1 MSVYIPVDLQRR
13 VRSHFAE
20 CCAYC
25 QTAES
30 LTVAIFEIEHITPRS
45 AQGETIFENLCLAC
59 PTCNRFKS
67 NRQTAVDPI
76 DQETVPLY
84 HPQQQRW
91 PDHFAWNEDATE
103 IIGLTPVGRATVAA
117 LKMNRLQLVRV
128 RRMWVNMDEH
138 PPKTI

>member
-20 CCAYC
+20 RCVYC

-45 AQGETIFENLCLAC
+45 AQGETVFENLCLAC

-67 NRQTAVDPI
+67 NRQTAVDPL
-76 DQETVPLY
+76 DQETVPLF

-91 PDHFAWNEDATE
+91 QDHFVWNEAATE
-103 IIGLTPVGRATVAA
+103 IVGLTPVGRATVAA

-128 RRMWVNMDEH
+128 RRMWVKMDEH
-138 PPKTI
+138 PPKTV

>member
-20 CCAYC
+20 RCAYC

-45 AQGETIFENLCLAC
+45 AQGETVFENLCLAC

-67 NRQTAVDPI
+67 NRQTAVDPL
-76 DQETVPLY
+76 DQETVPLF

-91 PDHFAWNEDATE
+91 QDHFVWNEAATE
-103 IIGLTPVGRATVAA
+103 IVGLTPVGRATVAA

-128 RRMWVNMDEH
+128 RRMWVKMDEH
-138 PPKTI
+138 PPKTV

>member
-1 MSVYIPVDLQRR
+1 MSTYIPVDLQRR
-13 VRSHFAE
+13 VRSPFAE

-67 NRQTAVDPI
+67 NRQTAIYPI
-76 DQETVPLY
+76 DQETVSLF
-84 HPQQQRW
+84 HPQQQHW
-91 PDHFAWNEDATE
+91 QEKYSCP
-103 IIGLTPVGRATVAA
+103 
-117 LKMNRLQLVRV
+117 
-128 RRMWVNMDEH
+128 
-138 PPKTI
+138 